1 MLPSAQKGNA
11 EIIEKVVALLRERV
25 PEEKIAETERF
36 IRQYYRRVEA
46 DDLAERNLPDL
57 CCAALAQL
65 DFMRVFKAGAAKVRV
80 YNPQSA
86 RDGWQSTHTVV
97 EIVNGDMP
105 FLVDSGDDGNQ
116 PPGLGHPPH
125 GASGHENPSGRS
137 GWTDGDFA
145 FRRQSKRP
153 FRIGHPRRS

>member
-80 YNPQSA
+80 YNPQSG

-97 EIVNGDMP
+97 EIVNDDMP
-105 FLVDSGDDGNQ
+105 FLVDSVTMEINRL
-116 PPGLGHPPH
+116 GL
-125 GASGHENPSGRS
+125 ATYLTVQIGR
-137 GWTDGDFA
+137 A
-145 FRRQSKRP
+145 
-153 FRIGHPRRS
+153 HV